1 MSQTNGLTESMI
13 RDVVLEV
20 LGKLPSSSVKTAR
33 VVPSGRPKAGSRAG
47 RFGVF
52 QDADRAAKAA
62 QVAFEQL
69 KTKGWRGRAKVVEIV
84 KTLCWDKA
92 REWGRIEFEETRI
105 GRLDHKIEKLQGI
118 KGVLGVESLLP
129 LGLSGDNGITM
140 EENAPWGVILAITP
154 VTHSVPTIAGN
165 IINMVAAGNAM
176 VVNPHPGGAKCA
188 AIAVKEI
195 NQAIHAELG
204 IENLVCTM
212 EKPSLE
218 TFKALSA
225 APEIPLLCITGGP
238 GVVAAALK
246 TGKRAICAGPGNPPV
261 VVDDCPAL
269 DFDRAARDIVLGG
282 SYDNNLLCI
291 GEKQVFAAGG
301 AFDKLMQSLQR
312 AGAKVI
318 NSGQLDR
325 IRKEFFT
332 FREDDGGCSH
342 PVANRAFIGADPST
356 LASIAG
362 VSVDSGTELLIAETA
377 KDDLFVVEE
386 QMTPL
391 VPIIRCDNF
400 DEAVRQAHESE
411 HGYKHSAMVH
421 TMNVAHMT
429 HMGQVMDTTIFVKN
443 GPCIA
448 GLGMG
453 GEGYMSFSVA
463 TATGEG
469 ITTPK
474 TFTRFRRCAL
484 VDQLNIIS

>member
-1 MSQTNGLTESMI
+1 MSQTNGLTEAMI
-13 RDVVLEV
+13 RDVVMEV
-20 LGKLPSSSVKTAR
+20 LGKLPSGSVQTAPGAMSR
-33 VVPSGRPKAGSRAG
+33 RPKAGSSQSRY
-47 RFGVF
+47 GVF
-52 QDADRAAKAA
+52 QDAGRAAKAA
-62 QVAFEQL
+62 QIAFEQL
-69 KTKGWRGRAKVVEIV
+69 KTKGWSGRAKVVEIV

-92 REWGRIEFEETRI
+92 REWGKIEFEETKI

-118 KGVLGVESLLP
+118 KAVLGVESLLP

-154 VTHSVPTIAGN
+154 VTHSIPTIAGN

-204 IENLVCTM
+204 IENLVCIM

-218 TFKALSA
+218 TFQELSA
-225 APEIPLLCITGGP
+225 APEITLLCITGGP

-269 DFDRAARDIVLGG
+269 DFDRVARDIVLGG

-291 GEKQVFAAGG
+291 GEKQVFTVGG

-312 AGAKVI
+312 AGSKYI

-332 FREDDGGCSH
+332 FREGDGGCSH
-342 PVANRAFIGADPST
+342 PAVNREFIGADPSK
-356 LASIAG
+356 LASVAG
-362 VSVDSGTELLIAETA
+362 VSIDSGTELLIAETA
-377 KDDLFVVEE
+377 EDDLFVMEE

-391 VPIIRCDNF
+391 IPIIRCDSF
-400 DEAVRQAHESE
+400 DEAVRRAHESE
-411 HGYKHSAMVH
+411 HGYKHSAMIH
-421 TMNVAHMT
+421 TMNVANMT
-429 HMGQVMDTTIFVKN
+429 RMGQVMDTTIYVKN

-448 GLGMG
+448 GLGLG

>member
-1 MSQTNGLTESMI
+1 MSQTKGLTEAMV

-20 LGKLPSSSVKTAR
+20 LEKLPGANVKAAP
-33 VVPSGRPKAGSRAG
+33 VAAPKPCSCTGAG
-47 RFGVF
+47 RLGVF
-52 QDADRAAKAA
+52 QDAGQAAKAA
-62 QVAFEQL
+62 RDAFEQL
-69 KTKGWRGRAKVVEIV
+69 KQKGWSGRAKVVEIV

-92 REWGRIEFEETRI
+92 REWGKIEFEETGI

-118 KGVLGVESLLP
+118 KGVWGVESLLP
-129 LGLSGDNGITM
+129 LGMSGDRGITM

-165 IINMVAAGNAM
+165 IVNMVAAGNAM

-188 AIAVKEI
+188 VLAVKEI
-195 NQAIHAELG
+195 NKAIEAELG
-204 IENLVCTM
+204 IENLVCIM
-212 EKPSLE
+212 EHPSLE
-218 TFKALSA
+218 TFNELCA
-225 APEIPLLCITGGP
+225 APEISLLCITGGP

-291 GEKQVFAAGG
+291 GEKQVFAVGE
-301 AFDKLMQSLQR
+301 AFDKLIRSLQR
-312 AGAKVI
+312 AGCKVL
-318 NSGQLDR
+318 NNRQLDS

-332 FREDDGGCSH
+332 FREGDGGCSH
-342 PVANRAFIGADPST
+342 PVINREFIGADPSA
-356 LASIAG
+356 LAAVAG

-377 KDDLFVVEE
+377 EDDLFVVEE

-391 VPIIRCDNF
+391 IPIIRCKDF
-400 DEAVRQAHESE
+400 DEAVRAAYKSE

-484 VDQLNIIS
+484 VDQLNVIS

>member
-1 MSQTNGLTESMI
+1 MSRNNGLTEAMV

-20 LGKLPSSSVKTAR
+20 LEKLPDATSKAAPKPCNCTGE
-33 VVPSGRPKAGSRAG
+33 GRL
-47 RFGVF
+47 GVF
-52 QDADRAAKAA
+52 QDAGKAAKAA
-62 QVAFEQL
+62 RDAFEQL
-69 KTKGWRGRAKVVEIV
+69 KQKGWSGRAKVVEIV
-84 KTLCWDKA
+84 KTLCWDRA
-92 REWGRIEFEETRI
+92 REWGKIEFEETGI

-118 KGVLGVESLLP
+118 KGVWGVESLLP
-129 LGLSGDNGITM
+129 LGMSGDHGITM

-165 IINMVAAGNAM
+165 IVNMVAAGNAM

-188 AIAVKEI
+188 VLAVREI
-195 NQAIHAELG
+195 NKAINAELG
-204 IENLVCTM
+204 IENLVCIM
-212 EKPSLE
+212 EHPSLE
-218 TFKALSA
+218 TFNELCA
-225 APEIPLLCITGGP
+225 APEISLLCITGGP

-291 GEKQVFAAGG
+291 GEKQVFAVGE
-301 AFDKLMQSLQR
+301 AFDKLIRSLKR
-312 AGAKVI
+312 AGSKVL
-318 NSGQLDR
+318 NSRQLDS

-332 FREDDGGCSH
+332 FGEGDGGCSH
-342 PVANRAFIGADPST
+342 PVINREFIGADPSK
-356 LASIAG
+356 LAAVAG

-377 KDDLFVVEE
+377 EDDLFVVEE

-391 VPIIRCDNF
+391 IPIIRCKDF
-400 DEAVRQAHESE
+400 DEAVRAAYKSE

-453 GEGYMSFSVA
+453 GEGYISFSVA

-484 VDQLNIIS
+484 VDQLNVIS